1 MRTTS
6 RQGADADLHQGF
18 IRLHVLHHAAEEPVF
33 GLWMIEE
40 LTEHGYRVG
49 PGTMYPILHGLEA
62 RGYLRSK
69 HVRSTDG
76 RSRRLYRITA
86 AGRHA
91 LDAAK
96 VKLRELADELFEHD

>member
-6 RQGADADLHQGF
+6 RQDADADLHQGF

-69 HVRSTDG
+69 NVRSTDG

-86 AGRHA
+86 AGRRA